1 MGTLGLVQFPFL
13 SPSPL
18 TLTDSNRML
27 PHPKASSAEPRSG
40 GTPSQDPTVLFF
52 RWGMLVVGA
61 LLITVSFVL
70 KLEPSILPKGS
81 AAASEILAK
90 VGLVFISAWVA
101 WPAIAAVKQSPG
113 GMLVLVG
120 GFATVMLFVMR
131 PRTIYL
137 TGPFIVIAAILAI
150 IVGWIRRLRN

>member
-1 MGTLGLVQFPFL
+1 MGTRAPVSCPFFAAR
-13 SPSPL
+13 PP
-18 TLTDSNRML
+18 TPTYSNRMP
-27 PHPKASSAEPRSG
+27 PHPKASSTEPRSG
-40 GTPSQDPTVLFF
+40 ETPSQDPSVLFF

-61 LLITVSFVL
+61 LLIVVSFVL

-81 AAASEILAK
+81 AAASELLAK
-90 VGLVFISAWVA
+90 VGLVFVSAWVA
-101 WPAIAAVKQSPG
+101 WPAIAAVKQAPG

-150 IVGWIRRLRN
+150 IVGWIRRMRH